1 VEPATQL
8 HSDAT
13 ARVWR
18 WILILYL
25 VGILVDFALHVR
37 FYLTTGDRE
46 IESYEWITGLQASL
60 FWPIDLLA
68 QALLALR

>member
-1 VEPATQL
+1 MAL
-8 HSDAT
+8 L
-13 ARVWR
+13 WR

-25 VGILVDFALHVR
+25 LGIVLDLAWHIR

-46 IESYEWITGLQASL
+46 IELYEWITGLQASL